1 MNSRP
6 KSNALFGAP
15 SMACAAR
22 WMIRCFFWS
31 ALVLTAL
38 FCRTHSAQTEKAPSI
53 SRSRNKSAK
62 GRTVDSAR
70 QNLRSAPPHHILF
83 PDSSVFALPSFAVNL
98 LLTRFPFIISQLVIT
113 SLSTDFTDYTDSK
126 RSVDILAD
134 TSSPAAVS

>member
-1 MNSRP
+1 
-6 KSNALFGAP
+6 
-15 SMACAAR
+15 
-22 WMIRCFFWS
+22 
-31 ALVLTAL
+31 VLKQKKLHRSPEVAINRL
-38 FCRTHSAQTEKAPSI
+38 KVEPSI
-53 SRSRNKSAK
+53 PLDK
-62 GRTVDSAR
+62 TCAR
-70 QNLRSAPPHHILF
+70 PPPHHILF